1 MEDAIC
7 FSLQLPNKMAVFG
20 VFDGHGGTMFPYLGC
35 QVARF
40 VAKHFVYEL
49 TQDAKFRNGEYE
61 KSLVN
66 VFKRMDD
73 LLMTEYG
80 QTTLKK
86 IQEESVKKLGRQPPS
101 KNKNDDNLAINAG
114 CTANVVMISQD
125 SIYVAN
131 AGDSRAVLCRAG
143 KAYPLSFDHKPEGQA
158 EIARITKAGGTV
170 ENGRINGG
178 LNLTRSLGD
187 FHYKSNTTL
196 KPEEQ
201 LVIYRPDVARYPR
214 TREDDFII
222 LGCDGV
228 WDRFGTNNQGM
239 VDMVRQKLKMGNTLD
254 KVTHDV
260 LNELLA
266 PAATPPQPGTDN
278 MSMVLIYFHKK

>member
-1 MEDAIC
+1 M
-7 FSLQLPNKMAVFG
+7 
-20 VFDGHGGTMFPYLGC
+20 
-35 QVARF
+35 
-40 VAKHFVYEL
+40 AKHFVYEL

-143 KAYPLSFDHKPEGQA
+143 KAYPLSFDHKPEG
-158 EIARITKAGGTV
+158 
-170 ENGRINGG
+170 
-178 LNLTRSLGD
+178 
-187 FHYKSNTTL
+187 
-196 KPEEQ
+196 
-201 LVIYRPDVARYPR
+201 
-214 TREDDFII
+214 
-222 LGCDGV
+222 
-228 WDRFGTNNQGM
+228 
-239 VDMVRQKLKMGNTLD
+239 
-254 KVTHDV
+254 
-260 LNELLA
+260 
-266 PAATPPQPGTDN
+266 
-278 MSMVLIYFHKK
+278 